1 MDNNNTSNEL
11 QLMREQLEILK
22 TKLKGQEI
30 VNEKLLRKSMG
41 RQVSWIKKYLIM
53 EVILIP
59 ILLIIF
65 AGFHA
70 TTGISWW
77 LYGFLAVMLIADV
90 AADFYVNRMKSS
102 ELLSGDL
109 ISVSKHY
116 TKMKSLRARTFAI
129 SVIAVIIWVVWLI
142 WEIYRTACAS
152 GDELER
158 AAAYGGVIGCIVGC
172 VIGLAVAFLIFWK
185 MQKTN
190 DKVIRQIEEMQSGD
204 Q

>member
-30 VNEKLLRKSMG
+30 VNDKLLRKSMG

-53 EVILIP
+53 EVILVP
-59 ILLIIF
+59 FLLIIF

-77 LYGFLAVMLIADV
+77 LFGFLAVMLVADV
-90 AADFYVNRMKSS
+90 AADLYVNRMKSS

-109 ISVSKHY
+109 ISVRKHY

-129 SVIAVIIWVVWLI
+129 GVVAVIIWVVWLM
-142 WEIYRTACAS
+142 WELYRIACTS

-158 AAAYGGVIGCIVGC
+158 ATAYGGVIGCIVGC
-172 VIGLAVAFLIFWK
+172 FIGLAVAFFIFWK

-190 DKVIRQIEEMQSGD
+190 DKVIHQIEEMESGD
-204 Q
+204 K